1 MRKIFIAAA
10 LTAALFLALAFGA
23 SAAEKLTKYG
33 KGWRF
38 DKNGWVYIHIE
49 GEPHERGL
57 QHGYLAAPEIK
68 KALRS
73 LEYLTYQQTG
83 KKWEFFV
90 GAAVKLWAS
99 RVDDEFLD
107 EIKGIAAGAT
117 KAGVKVTWQ
126 EILAWNG
133 YEELTDYWWPNAM
146 DKYRYLPSVEAPTGH
161 CSAFMA
167 TGNATKGGKIVMA
180 HNSFDN
186 FEWGQFANM
195 VLDIVPGKGFRIFM
209 QTQPGFIHSG
219 ADFFIT
225 GGELMGLET
234 TIGGFSLYD
243 PNEDPEFFRVRKA
256 MQYAK
261 DLDQFVELMKKKNN
275 GGYANSWLVGNRKTG
290 EIMRLELGL
299 EYYNVEKKKDG
310 WFIGF
315 NAPLDPRIRNLECSN
330 TGYCDIRRH
339 QGARQVRL
347 TQLMRQYNGKI
358 DVEIAKKVLADHY
371 DVYLKKENPS
381 SRTVDG
387 HYELDDRAFMS
398 DPSRPKPYRP
408 RGAVDGKC
416 TDSELAGQWKAWFRW
431 GNSSGMPFDA
441 KKFLAEHIQWEYL
454 DGYLFDRPSRP
465 WTLFEAGQQ

>member
-1 MRKIFIAAA
+1 MRRFMIFMAMFAA
-10 LTAALFLALAFGA
+10 LALAAAGGA
-23 SAAEKLTKYG
+23 AASEKLTKYD

-49 GEPHERGL
+49 GKPYDRGF
-57 QHGYLAAPEIK
+57 QHGYLAAPEIG

-90 GAAVKLWAS
+90 GAAAKLWAN
-99 RVDDEFLD
+99 RIGKEYLE
-107 EIKGIAAGAT
+107 EIKGIADGAT
-117 KAGVKVTWQ
+117 KAGTKVTWQ

-133 YEELTDYWWPNAM
+133 HEELTDYWWPNAIG
-146 DKYRYLPSVEAPTGH
+146 KYRYLPSVEAPTDH

-167 TGNATKGGKIVMA
+167 TGSATSGGKIVMA

-186 FEWGQFANM
+186 FEWGQFGNL
-195 VLDIVPGKGFRIFM
+195 VLDIVPDKGFRIFM
-209 QTQPGFIHSG
+209 QSQPGFIHSG

-225 GGELMGLET
+225 GGQLMGLET

-243 PNEDPEFFRVRKA
+243 PDEDPEFYRIRKA
-256 MQYAK
+256 MQYAET
-261 DLDQFVELMKKKNN
+261 LDRFVQLMQKKNN
-275 GGYANSWLVGNRKTG
+275 GGYANSWLVGNRQTG
-290 EIMRLELGL
+290 EIMRFEQGL
-299 EYYNVEKKKDG
+299 KYFNVEKKKDG

-347 TQLMRQYNGKI
+347 TQLMRQHNGRI
-358 DVEIAKKVLADHY
+358 NVNTAKMVLADHY

-381 SRTVDG
+381 SRTVDA

-398 DPSRPKPYRP
+398 DPSRPKPFRP

-416 TDSELAGQWKAWFRW
+416 TDSTLANNFEAWFRW

-454 DGYLFDRPSRP
+454 DGYLFDRPSQP
-465 WTLFEAGQQ
+465 WTLLKAGQK

>member
-1 MRKIFIAAA
+1 MRNFTIFMALLAALI
-10 LTAALFLALAFGA
+10 LTAAGGA
-23 SAAEKLTKYG
+23 SASEKLTKYD

-49 GEPHERGL
+49 GEPYDRGF

-68 KALRS
+68 KILRS

-83 KKWEFFV
+83 KKWKFFV
-90 GAAVKLWAS
+90 GAATKLWAN
-99 RVDDEFLD
+99 RIGKDCLD
-107 EIKGIAAGAT
+107 EIKGIADGAT

-126 EILAWNG
+126 EILTWNG
-133 YEELTDYWWPNAM
+133 YEELTDYWWPNAI
-146 DKYRYLPSVEAPTGH
+146 DKYRYLPNVEAPTGH

-167 TGNATKGGKIVMA
+167 TGNATAGGKIVMA
-180 HNSFDN
+180 HNSFDV

-195 VLDIVPGKGFRIFM
+195 VLDIVPDKGFRIFM

-243 PNEDPEFFRVRKA
+243 PDEDPEFYRIRKA

-261 DLDQFVELMKKKNN
+261 DLDQFVELLKKKNN

-299 EYYNVEKKKDG
+299 KYFNVEKKTNG

-358 DVEIAKKVLADHY
+358 DVDIAKKVLADHY
-371 DVYLKKENPS
+371 DVYLKKENPC

-441 KKFLAEHIQWEYL
+441 KQFLAEHIQWEYL
-454 DGYLFDRPSRP
+454 DGYLFDRPSQP
-465 WTLFEAGQQ
+465 WTMFQAGQQ